1 MKHTHLFRTMLA
13 VVLAT
18 AFALSVGAFTPEN
31 VETAAEV
38 ETALSETALADETT
52 SDEYGKLL
60 FHFSFNSGDK
70 TNQVH
75 E

>member
-38 ETALSETALADETT
+38 ETALPEIKQTKFPIISTTASLSPPETT
-52 SDEYGKLL
+52 AAL
-60 FHFSFNSGDK
+60 
-70 TNQVH
+70 
-75 E
+75 